1 MCFHRDHITEH
12 LFELGDTENESTRI
26 SRTDFEVDVKDS
38 PTVLNGPNWD
48 PEYSGPQNS

>member
-1 MCFHRDHITEH
+1 MNRPE
-12 LFELGDTENESTRI
+12 I

-38 PTVLNGPNWD
+38 PTPLNGPNWD